1 MAVAETVVDRAFT
14 AVTATRVAAETV
26 VADMVEIAV
35 AVVDTVETVE
45 GLVMVETAVALATVE
60 VLAMAEVLVPAQTT
74 VVETVVDS
82 KVGLIAVPD
91 LEIIAVETSLDPI
104 SLHHHATVALKDLLV
119 ATKVQM
125 LADRVEMAT
134 ATTPVG
140 VEQAVAQR
148 KQVSTKIGKI
158 KKAVSR
164 RYNPLSLLPSGPG
177 EVNGELAVPPVQM

>member
-45 GLVMVETAVALATVE
+45 DLVMVETAVALATVE
-60 VLAMAEVLVPAQTT
+60 VLAMAEVLAQTT
-74 VVETVVDS
+74 VVETAEDS
-82 KVGLIAVPD
+82 KVDLIAVPD
-91 LEIIAVETSLDPI
+91 LDLIAVETSRDPI

-140 VEQAVAQR
+140 VELAVAQR

>member
-26 VADMVEIAV
+26 VADMAEIAV

-45 GLVMVETAVALATVE
+45 DLVMVETAVALATVE

-74 VVETVVDS
+74 VVETAVDS
-82 KVGLIAVPD
+82 KVD
-91 LEIIAVETSLDPI
+91 LIAVETSLDPI